1 MPQANSVGG
10 AEKTL
15 LDILIRSP
23 EDIRWTVIFLKKG
36 PLEVAARD
44 AGARVECVDI
54 GGTKDILKSLF
65 ACIKIIQI
73 LIKGGHQVVLGR
85 LSRGYIY
92 AWLASRVACIPCA
105 FEQVNTPTKG
115 NRLER
120 MAASLPADL
129 IIACSKA
136 TLADQFKMTK
146 PCAGI
151 ALNPGTNIALH
162 RKTTPDI
169 KVARR
174 TELGLNV
181 NTFTIGIVGR
191 LATWKGF
198 HVVIAAVQILKEQ
211 GLLVQAV
218 LVGGVQ
224 SREPDYL
231 ATIQAQVADQ
241 DLSDRIFFYG
251 EQSDPKPYFESMD
264 IFIHASNHE
273 PFGLVIVEA
282 MATGIPVIAT
292 DSGGPLD
299 IIDPG
304 VDGFLYPFGDAASL
318 ANHIRYFIAHPHLL
332 DPMGTAARTK
342 AETFSAENYA
352 IGVANALRGIS
363 KTSDKRS

>member
-1 MPQANSVGG
+1 MPQANRVGG

-15 LDILIRSP
+15 LDILTHSP
-23 EDIRWTVIFLKKG
+23 DDIRWTVIFLEKG
-36 PLEVAARD
+36 PLEVAAKN
-44 AGARVECVDI
+44 AGATVEQAEI
-54 GGTKDILKSLF
+54 GRTRELAKSLF

-73 LIKGGHQVVLGR
+73 LIRGRHQVVLGR
-85 LSRGYIY
+85 LSRGFIY
-92 AWLASRVACIPCA
+92 AWLASRVVGIPCA
-105 FEQVNTPTKG
+105 FEQVNTPTKR

-120 MAASLPADL
+120 MAATLPADL
-129 IIACSKA
+129 IITCSTA
-136 TLADQFKMTK
+136 TLTDQFKMSK

-151 ALNPGTNIALH
+151 AVNPGTNIALH
-162 RKTTPDI
+162 RQTTPAI

-174 TELGLNV
+174 TELGLPV

-191 LATWKGF
+191 LQTWKGF

-218 LVGGVQ
+218 LVGGVH
-224 SREPDYL
+224 SREPDYPS
-231 ATIQAQVADQ
+231 TIQAQVADQ
-241 DLSDRIFFYG
+241 NLSDRIFFYG

-299 IIDPG
+299 IIEPG

-318 ANHIRYFIAHPHLL
+318 AKHIQHFITNPHLI
-332 DPMGTAARTK
+332 DVMGTAARTK
-342 AETFSAENYA
+342 AKTFSAENYA

-363 KTSDKRS
+363 KTSLENG